1 MEHKWNANGW
11 NANGTQMERK
21 WNAKLQNGTQME
33 RNMYNYT
40 ELMSK
45 LSPHEIPS
53 NIHSVIT
60 SFNKE
65 LLLLFI
71 SDVYW
76 ITHMS
81 FAT

>member
-33 RNMYNYT
+33 RKMYNYT
-40 ELMSK
+40 ELLSK

-53 NIHSVIT
+53 KVYTRVLRGT
-60 SFNKE
+60 S
-65 LLLLFI
+65 LFKDAYEYI
-71 SDVYW
+71 YV
-76 ITHMS
+76 
-81 FAT
+81 